1 MVTGRSGNIHINLS
15 ASIYTCSPVQSNDNF
30 NHDDLQVNISVPD
43 DEWFEEWT
51 SDDFVALPERVD
63 VAYENE
69 HYNPKL
75 QYLTGVSRDDAS
87 FMICK
92 SSIKTTKLD
101 TSLNNN
107 NANYAVP
114 MKSYLFNYR

>member
-1 MVTGRSGNIHINLS
+1 MNPKFDHFGVVSNYELLRITRIVFLIYNISQL
-15 ASIYTCSPVQSNDNF
+15 
-30 NHDDLQVNISVPD
+30 NISVPD

-75 QYLTGVSRDDAS
+75 QYLTGVARDDAS
-87 FMICK
+87 YMICK
-92 SSIKTTKLD
+92 FYNKKGISDLIVFELKSCLHF
-101 TSLNNN
+101 SLTI
-107 NANYAVP
+107 V
-114 MKSYLFNYR
+114 F

>member
-1 MVTGRSGNIHINLS
+1 MELGLGRQLFRYFYSKLNRCRGS
-15 ASIYTCSPVQSNDNF
+15 AITLIGLWYKIFSIIIV
-30 NHDDLQVNISVPD
+30 LQVNISVPD

-75 QYLTGVSRDDAS
+75 QYLTGVARDDAS
-87 FMICK
+87 YMICK
-92 SSIKTTKLD
+92 NVKII
-101 TSLNNN
+101 
-107 NANYAVP
+107 
-114 MKSYLFNYR
+114 LFKYV

>member
-1 MVTGRSGNIHINLS
+1 MELGLGRQLFRYFYSKLNRCRGSGTITLIALWYKIF
-15 ASIYTCSPVQSNDNF
+15 SIIIV
-30 NHDDLQVNISVPD
+30 LQVNISVPD

-75 QYLTGVSRDDAS
+75 QYLTGVARDDAS
-87 FMICK
+87 YMICK
-92 SSIKTTKLD
+92 NVEINFFQIRLKE
-101 TSLNNN
+101 
-107 NANYAVP
+107 
-114 MKSYLFNYR
+114 

>member
-1 MVTGRSGNIHINLS
+1 MRLLWYETF
-15 ASIYTCSPVQSNDNF
+15 SIIIV
-30 NHDDLQVNISVPD
+30 LQVNISVPD

-75 QYLTGVSRDDAS
+75 QYLTGVARDDAS
-87 FMICK
+87 YMICK
-92 SSIKTTKLD
+92 NVKINFFQIRIKEAK
-101 TSLNNN
+101 
-107 NANYAVP
+107 
-114 MKSYLFNYR
+114 

>member
-1 MVTGRSGNIHINLS
+1 MELGLGRQLFRYFYSKLTENHPYIIGLS
-15 ASIYTCSPVQSNDNF
+15 YKIFSIIIV
-30 NHDDLQVNISVPD
+30 LQVNISVPD

-75 QYLTGVSRDDAS
+75 QYLTGVARDDAS
-87 FMICK
+87 YMICK
-92 SSIKTTKLD
+92 NVKINFFSNTFNGLFDEKIL
-101 TSLNNN
+101 
-107 NANYAVP
+107 
-114 MKSYLFNYR
+114 YLMIMS

>member
-1 MVTGRSGNIHINLS
+1 LYLNLNI
-15 ASIYTCSPVQSNDNF
+15 
-30 NHDDLQVNISVPD
+30 QVNISVPD

-75 QYLTGVSRDDAS
+75 QYLTGVARDDAS
-87 FMICK
+87 YMICK
-92 SSIKTTKLD
+92 YN
-101 TSLNNN
+101 SLQ
-107 NANYAVP
+107 ARGY
-114 MKSYLFNYR
+114 S

>member
-1 MVTGRSGNIHINLS
+1 M
-15 ASIYTCSPVQSNDNF
+15 
-30 NHDDLQVNISVPD
+30 PD
-43 DEWFEEWT
+43 DEGFEEWT

-92 SSIKTTKLD
+92 SAIKTTKLD
-101 TSLNNN
+101 TYLVNNHDTLIM
-107 NANYAVP
+107 P
-114 MKSYLFNYR
+114 YR